1 MEWSLNFSMNLRPKN
16 LIRSVAKTAI
26 KASPI
31 PVPDVVQEKLGL
43 QDNTLTD
50 SIVRIEEKLDRIL
63 SYIKE
68 LDDVEI

>member
-1 MEWSLNFSMNLRPKN
+1 MNLRPKN
-16 LIRSVAKTAI
+16 LIRNVAKTAI

-63 SYIKE
+63 AYIKE

>member
-1 MEWSLNFSMNLRPKN
+1 MNLRPKN

-43 QDNTLTD
+43 GNTTLTA
-50 SIVRIEEKLDRIL
+50 SIIRIEEKLDRIL
-63 SYIKE
+63 AYIKE

>member
-1 MEWSLNFSMNLRPKN
+1 MNLRPKN

-43 QDNTLTD
+43 GNTTLTD
-50 SIVRIEEKLDRIL
+50 SIIRMEEKLDRIL
-63 SYIKE
+63 AYIKE

>member
-1 MEWSLNFSMNLRPKN
+1 MSLRPKN
-16 LIRSVAKTAI
+16 LLRTVAKTAI

-43 QDNTLTD
+43 GNTTLTD
-50 SIVRIEEKLDRIL
+50 SIIRIEEKLDRIL
-63 SYIKE
+63 AYIKE

>member
-1 MEWSLNFSMNLRPKN
+1 MNLRPKN
-16 LIRSVAKTAI
+16 LIRNVVKTAI

-50 SIVRIEEKLDRIL
+50 SIIRIEEKLDRIL
-63 SYIKE
+63 AYIKE
-68 LDDVEI
+68 LDNVEI

>member
-1 MEWSLNFSMNLRPKN
+1 MSLRPKN
-16 LIRSVAKTAI
+16 LLRTVAKTAI

-43 QDNTLTD
+43 SDTTLTD

-63 SYIKE
+63 TYIKE

>member
-1 MEWSLNFSMNLRPKN
+1 MNLRPKN

-43 QDNTLTD
+43 GNTTLTD
-50 SIVRIEEKLDRIL
+50 SIIRIEEKLDRIL
-63 SYIKE
+63 AYIKE

>member
-1 MEWSLNFSMNLRPKN
+1 MNFSMSLRPKN
-16 LIRSVAKTAI
+16 LLRNAAKTAI

-31 PVPDVVQEKLGL
+31 PVPDVVQDKLGL
-43 QDNTLTD
+43 GDTTL
-50 SIVRIEEKLDRIL
+50 SESLVRIEAKLDRIL

>member
-1 MEWSLNFSMNLRPKN
+1 MNFSMNLRPKN

-43 QDNTLTD
+43 GNTTLTD
-50 SIVRIEEKLDRIL
+50 SIIRIEEKLDRIL
-63 SYIKE
+63 AYIKE

>member
-1 MEWSLNFSMNLRPKN
+1 MSLRPKN
-16 LIRSVAKTAI
+16 LLRTVAKTAI

-50 SIVRIEEKLDRIL
+50 SIIRIEEKLDRIL
-63 SYIKE
+63 AYIKE